1 MKSLFCF
8 RTISLTTDLQDNQTF
23 LTLCLLI
30 MSLFHFSSFKGITV
44 LKKIIIYILLNI
56 LAITHFSHLIA
67 QDAVAQSKRRKASYH
82 AFVSGKMDD
91 WTHIIAE
98 MEKCTSLS
106 QGEKF
111 ELIRYYYGY
120 SAYLI
125 GMKQNKKAK
134 SYVGKGDK
142 LINEILKS
150 EPNHATALAFKG
162 SFLGFKVA
170 LNRWRIVTLGP
181 ESIRCINRAYKTD
194 PHDIQAITDK
204 ANLLYFTPGLFGG
217 NKKESFVFFEKSVAK
232 MESGQ
237 KTKDSWFYLALL
249 SLLAEH
255 YEKEGFCDKALVTQQ
270 KLLSIEPN
278 LKWLKEK
285 ILSKLEVEED

>member
-1 MKSLFCF
+1 M
-8 RTISLTTDLQDNQTF
+8 
-23 LTLCLLI
+23 
-30 MSLFHFSSFKGITV
+30 
-44 LKKIIIYILLNI
+44 KKIIIYTLLNI
-56 LAITHFSHLIA
+56 LAFTNCYYLIA
-67 QDAVAQSKRRKASYH
+67 QDATAQSIRRKASYN

-98 MEKCTSLS
+98 MEKCSNLSLN
-106 QGEKF
+106 EKF

-125 GMKQNKKAK
+125 GIKENKKAK
-134 SYVGKGDK
+134 NYVGKGDK

-150 EPNHATALAFKG
+150 EPNNATALAFKG
-162 SFLGFKVA
+162 SFLGFKVV

-232 MESGQ
+232 MESSQ
-237 KTKDSWFYLALL
+237 KTEDSWFYLALL

-255 YEKEGFCDKALVTQQ
+255 YEKEGFCEKALATQQ
-270 KLLSIEPN
+270 KLLRIEPN

-285 ILSKLEVEED
+285 ILSKLDVEEEED